1 MKIAVISV
9 LAAALLS
16 ACASTAPTAHPSW
29 GYTGAGAPEHW
40 AQLSGDYSAC
50 KGKNQSP
57 INLTGF
63 LKAELEPLK
72 PTYVAGG
79 QEILN
84 NGHTIQVNF
93 TPGSQLVVDGTAFE
107 LKQFHL
113 HAPSEN
119 HINGKSFPMENHLV
133 HADKDGNLTVLAI
146 MYEEG
151 EENAA
156 LAKFWAQSPKKGGDK
171 AALAAPVDAASFA
184 ASPAGLL
191 PLQWLADHA
200 ALLGGRALAGAQAA
214 GDGLEGADRGFH
226 HVDGRPQQP
235 SGAAC
240 QRPSSAAVSA

>member
-93 TPGSQLVVDGTAFE
+93 TPGSQLMVDGTAFE

-171 AALAAPVDAASFA
+171 AALAAPVDAAS
-184 ASPAGLL
+184 LL
-191 PLQWLADHA
+191 PAQLDYYRFNGSLTTPPCSEGVRWLVLKQPVTASKAQIAAFTSAIGGGHNNRPVQPVNARPVLQ
-200 ALLGGRALAGAQAA
+200 
-214 GDGLEGADRGFH
+214 
-226 HVDGRPQQP
+226 
-235 SGAAC
+235 
-240 QRPSSAAVSA
+240 